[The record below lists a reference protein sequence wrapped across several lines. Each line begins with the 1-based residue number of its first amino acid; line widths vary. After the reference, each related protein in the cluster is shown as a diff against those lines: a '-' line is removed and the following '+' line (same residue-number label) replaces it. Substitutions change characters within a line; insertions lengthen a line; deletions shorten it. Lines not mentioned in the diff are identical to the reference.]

1 MMGLV
6 ADTILFCMVI
16 QGAERKNKDDA
27 KQIGKHLERVYG
39 KLLEKFWMNICLIY
53 MIAEGNPRQH
63 PFWLMYNQPKP
74 YSVLNEIPTTPQ
86 QSTEDAL
93 LSSSPPSEDS
103 AAENDMEAL
112 LTRSQQ
118 QQQHLASD
126 SAVAGST
133 QRRAASSSPP
143 NNTQLSSSSLL
154 LQTLPCHFSQQQQ
167 PSLHHKRTFSE
178 LDATSSNDHG
188 QYLNCTASG
197 NAMHN
202 CDTMSSSQVTTGM
215 LLCTTLM
222 HAHDHTHMHI
232 DAQAVHYTS
241 MSKLLNTNAFIHHHR
256 HHLAPRMIKRSFST
270 LFLIASPRM
279 I

>member
-1 MMGLV
+1 
-6 ADTILFCMVI
+6 MVSCLK
-16 QGAERKNKDDA
+16 RSKT
-27 KQIGKHLERVYG
+27 
-39 KLLEKFWMNICLIY
+39 FWMNICLIY

-118 QQQHLASD
+118 QQHLASD

-154 LQTLPCHFSQQQQ
+154 LQTLPCHFSHQQQ

-188 QYLNCTASG
+188 QYLDCTASG
-197 NAMHN
+197 NAVHN

-232 DAQAVHYTS
+232 DAQAVRYTS
-241 MSKLLNTNAFIHHHR
+241 MSKPPNINVSIHHRR
-256 HHLAPRMIKRSFST
+256 HHHAQRTIKKSFST
-270 LFLIASPRM
+270 LSSIASPPM
-279 I
+279 T